1 MRRIGTRRNLG
12 ANPTSASTSRAARS
26 SCNNVSGTPSSTLT
40 TQSRHAG
47 PRTAQ
52 SSQSITT
59 GVPGPGAATF
69 SLSGPLLYAIGSVLS
84 IELSRAARTL
94 TAGTDIWPPA
104 SRPADRRGNTGVSVR
119 VLNVTPM
126 GVTGANQL
134 SFADVPGAWAVIHS
148 EAEEVSLRE
157 TTFVVVDLE
166 TTGGRATSTPGT
178 PERPPARP
186 DAITEIG
193 AVKVRGGAVLGE
205 FATLVDPQRSIPP
218 QIVQLTGITTAMVC
232 DAPTIDA
239 VLPMFLEFAGESVL
253 VAHNAGFDIGF
264 LRAAA
269 QRCDIPWPRPQVL
282 CTVRLARRVLSR
294 EEAPSV
300 RLAALARLFA
310 VAAQPT
316 HRALDDARATV
327 EVLHA
332 LIERVG
338 NQGVHTY
345 ADLRWYLP
353 DVTPTQR
360 RKRVLAEGL
369 PHRPGVYL
377 FRGPSGE
384 VLYVGTA
391 IDLRRRVSQ
400 YFTGADPRGRMKE
413 MVTLAGA
420 VDHVECA
427 HALEAGVRELRMLAA
442 HAPPYNRRS
451 RFPQRWWWV
460 ALTDEAFPRLS
471 VLRGPRHDRTV
482 GPFRSRADA
491 AQTAAL
497 LARFTGLRTCT
508 ARLARSA
515 LHGPAC
521 PEVEVSPCP
530 AARDVTATQYAAAVA
545 RVAAL
550 IDGLDSAA
558 LAAAV
563 DEVSAL
569 AEHRHYESA
578 ARLRDRTATAVEA
591 LWRGQRLRALAALP
605 ELIAARPDGPNG
617 QGGYQLAVIR
627 HGQLAAAGTAGR
639 GVPPIPVVD
648 AIRAGAQT
656 ILPAPAPL
664 GGALVEETALIARWL
679 AAPGVRIV
687 RVADEGW
694 SSPLRSA
701 GAWAAWAAVAR
712 SARLAGEQ
720 ASQTW
725 DSNLLAEPHPS
736 REQLF
741 GRPGVDGSGGLLQPV
756 LPRRQPFSTA
766 G

>member
-1 MRRIGTRRNLG
+1 VGL
-12 ANPTSASTSRAARS
+12 
-26 SCNNVSGTPSSTLT
+26 
-40 TQSRHAG
+40 H
-47 PRTAQ
+47 
-52 SSQSITT
+52 
-59 GVPGPGAATF
+59 
-69 SLSGPLLYAIGSVLS
+69 
-84 IELSRAARTL
+84 
-94 TAGTDIWPPA
+94 
-104 SRPADRRGNTGVSVR
+104 
-119 VLNVTPM
+119 NVTAVR
-126 GVTGANQL
+126 VTGATQL
-134 SFADVPGAWAVIHS
+134 SFADLCPAVPAD
-148 EAEEVSLRE
+148 EMPLRE

-166 TTGGRATSTPGT
+166 TTGGRTTAGEDT
-178 PERPPARP
+178 RA

-193 AVKVRGGAVLGE
+193 AVKVRGGVVLGE

-218 QIVQLTGITTAMVC
+218 QIVQLTGITSAMVC
-232 DAPTIDA
+232 DAPTIEA
-239 VLPMFLEFAGESVL
+239 VLPMFLEFAGDSVL

-269 QRCDIPWPRPQVL
+269 QRCDIAWPRPRVL

-345 ADLRWYLP
+345 AELRSYLP

-360 RKRVLAEGL
+360 RKRVLADGL

-391 IDLRRRVSQ
+391 VDLRRRVSQ
-400 YFTGADPRGRMKE
+400 YFNGADRRGRIKE
-413 MVTLAGA
+413 MVGLAGSI
-420 VDHVECA
+420 DHVECA

-451 RFPQRWWWV
+451 RFPHRWWWV
-460 ALTDEAFPRLS
+460 VLSDVAFPRLS
-471 VLRGPRHDRTV
+471 VVRSPRHDRVV
-482 GPFRSRADA
+482 GPFRSRTEA

-497 LARFTGLRTCT
+497 LARFTGVRTCT
-508 ARLARSA
+508 TRLGRSA

-530 AARDVTATQYAAAVA
+530 AGRGVTATQYATAVA
-545 RVAAL
+545 RAAAL
-550 IDGLDSAA
+550 IDGQDNTA

-563 DEVSAL
+563 QEVTRL
-569 AEHRHYESA
+569 AGLHRYESA
-578 ARLRDRTATAVEA
+578 ARLRDFAASAIET
-591 LWRGQRLRALAALP
+591 LWRGQRLRAVAALP
-605 ELIAARPDGPNG
+605 ELIAAAPDGR
-617 QGGYQLAVIR
+617 GGYHLCVIR
-627 HGQLAAAGTAGR
+627 HGQLAAAGSAAR
-639 GVPPIPVVD
+639 GVPPMPVVE

-656 ILPAPAPL
+656 VIPAPAPL

-679 AAPGVRIV
+679 AAPGVRLV
-687 RVADEGW
+687 RVAGVDDAGW
-694 SSPLRSA
+694 TTPLRAA
-701 GAWAAWAAVAR
+701 GAWAQWAATAR
-712 SARLAGEQ
+712 SARLAAEQ
-720 ASQTW
+720 NR
-725 DSNLLAEPHPS
+725 DSDLLTEPHPS

-741 GRPGVDGSGGLLQPV
+741 GRTGVDGGPGPLQPV
-756 LPRRQPFSTA
+756 LPRRQPLSAA

>member
-1 MRRIGTRRNLG
+1 
-12 ANPTSASTSRAARS
+12 
-26 SCNNVSGTPSSTLT
+26 
-40 TQSRHAG
+40 
-47 PRTAQ
+47 
-52 SSQSITT
+52 
-59 GVPGPGAATF
+59 
-69 SLSGPLLYAIGSVLS
+69 
-84 IELSRAARTL
+84 
-94 TAGTDIWPPA
+94 
-104 SRPADRRGNTGVSVR
+104 
-119 VLNVTPM
+119 M
-126 GVTGANQL
+126 GVTSSNQL
-134 SFADVPGAWAVIHS
+134 SFAELDAACDSAGAL
-148 EAEEVSLRE
+148 SLRQ

-166 TTGGRATSTPGT
+166 TTGGRAWGT
-178 PERPPARP
+178 EEKTP

-218 QIVQLTGITTAMVC
+218 QIVHLTGITSAMVC

-239 VLPMFLEFAGESVL
+239 VLPMFLEFAGNSVL

-269 QRCDIPWPRPQVL
+269 QRCDIAWPRPPVL

-310 VAAQPT
+310 ATSQPT

-327 EVLHA
+327 DVLHA

-345 ADLRWYLP
+345 ADLRAYLP
-353 DVTPTQR
+353 NVTPAQR
-360 RKRVLAEGL
+360 RKRVLAQGL

-391 IDLRRRVSQ
+391 VDLRRRVGQ

-413 MVTLAGA
+413 MVTLAA
-420 VDHVECA
+420 TVDHVECA

-451 RFPQRWWWV
+451 KFPQRWWWV
-460 ALTDEAFPRLS
+460 ALTDEAFPRLAA
-471 VLRGPRHDRTV
+471 LRAPRHDRV
-482 GPFRSRADA
+482 IGPFRSRADA
-491 AQTAAL
+491 AESAAL
-497 LARFTGLRTCT
+497 LARFAGLRTCT

-521 PEVEVSPCP
+521 PQLEVSPCP

-545 RVAAL
+545 RAAAL
-550 IDGLDSAA
+550 IDGLDNTA

-563 DEVSAL
+563 HQVSAL
-569 AEHRHYESA
+569 AERRHYESA
-578 ARLRDRTATAVEA
+578 ARLRDRIVAAVEA
-591 LWRGQRLRALAALP
+591 LWRSQRLRAMAALP
-605 ELIAARPDGPNG
+605 ELVAAAPDGA
-617 QGGYQLAVIR
+617 GGYHLAVIR
-627 HGQLAAAGTAGR
+627 HGQLAAAGIAPR
-639 GVPPIPVVD
+639 GVPPMPVVH
-648 AIRAGAQT
+648 AIQAGAQV

-664 GGALVEETALIARWL
+664 GGALFEETALIARWL

-687 RVADEGW
+687 SVSGDGW
-694 SSPLRSA
+694 ASPLRSA
-701 GAWAAWAAVAR
+701 GAWTAWATLAR
-712 SARLAGEQ
+712 SARLA
-720 ASQTW
+720 SQQ
-725 DSNLLAEPHPS
+725 DRDLDLLAEPHPS

-741 GRPGVDGSGGLLQPV
+741 GRAGVDGRGGAGESV
-756 LPRRQPFSTA
+756 LPRRQPFSAA